1 MQTVAAYGM
10 AALLAA
16 GMLMAGPS
24 LADQNKSSL
33 NKTPAAEN
41 WARPV
46 EGYKDLPGV
55 KTQAEIDKQNLA
67 ASYNCKT
74 ETVLME
80 GRGTRDFH
88 FLGSG
93 MPRTVYHCT
102 TDSGVSYTGSEPPR
116 SGAWIPGIDPR
127 DVGE

>member
-1 MQTVAAYGM
+1 MQTVLAYGM
-10 AALLAA
+10 AALLAL
-16 GMLMAGPS
+16 GVVSGGPA
-24 LADQNKSSL
+24 LADQSKTGQNK
-33 NKTPAAEN
+33 KPAMEN
-41 WARPV
+41 WASPV

-55 KTQAEIDKQNLA
+55 KTQAEIDKQNLE

-116 SGAWIPGIDPR
+116 IGAWLPGINPR